1 MAGPMFSA
9 SVDSQALIAL
19 FDRLAQSADFVCRA
33 AARET
38 AERIVAEAKNRA
50 KRRTGETASEIHY
63 ELSRDG
69 QGYVVLGYRTGT
81 GEDPIDKYL
90 EYGTVSQ
97 YAKPFF
103 WTSANLESGPHL
115 RRLTD
120 RIVEWLEDVGR

>member
-38 AERIVAEAKNRA
+38 AERIVAEAKSRA